1 MENEQNLYP
10 DTFYLEGKLIG
21 LRVISVTG
29 IKVLYLV
36 EEAVVVTIVQE
47 EVQSEI
53 SLTQAELGEARGKK
67 ANPVNTE
74 SPKTSPEVIQEL

>member
-21 LRVISVTG
+21 LRVTTDMG
-29 IKVLYLV
+29 IREMYLV
-36 EEAVVVTIVQE
+36 EEAVVVTVVQV

-53 SLTQAELGEARGKK
+53 SLTQAELVEARGKK
-67 ANPVNTE
+67 ASPVNTE
-74 SPKTSPEVIQEL
+74 SLKRSPEVIQEL